1 MSGVVNDVGSAV
13 GRVPRPLGG
22 VRWVSGL
29 LLVLTLSAC
38 SDANEELQVWMD
50 QQRQDVKPQVSPLV
64 PPSKFQPQPYVAE
77 SMIDPFSG
85 QKLAVAIKQETR
97 EPSSLLAAELNRRRE
112 PLEAYPL
119 DALHMVGS
127 VVKAGRPHAL
137 VRADNMLYQV
147 KVGEYLGQNY
157 GRVIR
162 ITETEVTVREVVQ
175 DAVGDWVERP
185 ATLSLQEQAQEKGR

>member
-1 MSGVVNDVGSAV
+1 M
-13 GRVPRPLGG
+13 
-22 VRWVSGL
+22 SGL
-29 LLVLTLSAC
+29 LLALVLSAC

-157 GRVIR
+157 GRVTR